1 MNIKYECLTCLTKQI
16 VSVTTNHT
24 KDTELQ
30 KKILKQ
36 YFKDLSEISFNET
49 SPYIVWKTN
58 KYINKVLNIDDPYK
72 EIKEN
77 SNKLAY
83 KICEEFNLYEL
94 IKKSKSAIETAC
106 RLSIA
111 GNIIDYS
118 YSHNIQEDEIRD
130 TIKKCLTDTLFGNTI
145 DEFTDY
151 IKNSRK
157 IVFLADNSGEIVFD
171 TLLLEQ
177 LPKDKITYVVK
188 GGPIVND
195 ATMEDAKEIN
205 LEKLV
210 RVIDSGS
217 DAQGTILDLCS
228 DTFKKEF
235 DDADMIICKGQA
247 NYETLSH
254 LKNKNIFYLFKAKCP
269 PVAKDVGCN
278 VGDLVIKLI
287 K

>member
-1 MNIKYECLTCLTKQI
+1 MNIQYECLMCLTKQI
-16 VSVTTNHT
+16 ISVATNHT
-24 KDTELQ
+24 KDTNLQ
-30 KKILKQ
+30 KKIIKR

-49 SPYIVWKTN
+49 APYIVWKAN
-58 KYINKVLNIDDPYK
+58 KYINSVLKIDDPYK

-83 KICEEFNLYEL
+83 KICEEFNLYDL
-94 IKKSKSAIETAC
+94 IKKSKSPIETVC

-111 GNIIDYS
+111 GNIIDFS
-118 YSHNIQEDEIRD
+118 YSHNIQEEEIKE
-130 TIKKCLTDTLFGNTI
+130 TIKKCLTDRLFGTDI
-145 DEFTDY
+145 DEFIDY
-151 IKNSRK
+151 VNKSNNIL
-157 IVFLADNSGEIVFD
+157 FLADNSGEIVFD
-171 TLLLEQ
+171 TLLLEK
-177 LPKDKITYVVK
+177 LPKEKITYVVK

-195 ATMEDAKEIN
+195 ATIKDAKEIN

-210 RVIDSGS
+210 RVIDNGS

-228 DTFKKEF
+228 EKFKKEF
-235 DDADMIICKGQA
+235 AEADLIICKGQA

-254 LKNKNIFYLFKAKCP
+254 IRDKNIFYLFKAKCP